1 MSQTDDTPRRGDLSG
16 KIDQGMA
23 SLHEKIRESFS
34 LQPVIVPFL
43 AIVLAVIV
51 GGLLVAMTGGNPFE
65 AYWALLRGM
74 FGGWDR
80 IAASISR
87 STAYVGSALAVAF
100 AFKAGL
106 FNIGVEGQLITG
118 GVAAGWV
125 ATWAFLGDT
134 PGPIAIPIVLL
145 AGVVAGGIWAGI
157 PGVLRARTGA
167 HEVIST
173 IMLNNIAIL
182 FFTWIVNSR
191 DPAILADPNATSP
204 RTRPVAE
211 TARLT
216 ELVGS
221 TPRLHLGTLVLIAMC
236 VFVSFLLVRTVYGFE
251 VRTTGTNP
259 NAAHY
264 AGISVNRVIVT
275 VMLISGAI
283 AGLTAAAEVS
293 GTYHYFTPGSLR
305 TIGFD
310 GIAIALLARANPYG
324 ILPAALLWGS
334 MLSGAGLM
342 QQEAGVSIDV
352 VRIVLSLVLLF
363 VAADAIIR
371 YLFRIKVARAGAPEA
386 GGIIS

>member
-1 MSQTDDTPRRGDLSG
+1 MTQLDDQRGHGDVNG
-16 KIDQGMA
+16 KIDRGMA
-23 SLHEKIRESFS
+23 SLHEKIRESLS
-34 LQPVIVPFL
+34 LQPVLIPFL

-51 GGLLVAMTGGNPFE
+51 GGILIWVTGGNPFE

-74 FGGWDR
+74 FGSWER
-80 IAASISR
+80 VAASISR
-87 STAYVGSALAVAF
+87 STAYIGSALAVAF

-118 GVAAGWV
+118 GVAAGWA
-125 ATWAFLGDT
+125 ATWAFVSDV
-134 PGPIAIPIVLL
+134 PGVIAILVVLG
-145 AGVVAGGIWAGI
+145 AGLVAGGFWAAV

-182 FFTWIVNSR
+182 LFTWFVQSR
-191 DPAILADPNATSP
+191 DPVILADPNATSP
-204 RTRPVAE
+204 RTRPVAA
-211 TARLT
+211 TARLP
-216 ELVGS
+216 ELVDS
-221 TPRLHLGTLVLIAMC
+221 TPRLHLGTIVLIGLC
-236 VFVSFLLVRTVYGFE
+236 FLISFLLVRTVYGFE

-264 AGISVNRVIVT
+264 AGISVNRIIVT
-275 VMLISGAI
+275 VMTISGAI
-283 AGLTAAAEVS
+283 AGLTAAVEVS
-293 GTYHYFTPGSLR
+293 GTYHYFTTGSLR

-324 ILPAALLWGS
+324 IIPAAFLWGS
-334 MLSGAGLM
+334 MLSGASLM

-371 YLFRIKVARAGAPEA
+371 YVFRIKAPRIVAPTT
-386 GGIIS
+386 GGIL